1 MKRQPH
7 VNSMTRCSP
16 STQTASIQVPFGVLQ
31 RLPKQ
36 NEETI
41 KMAVN
46 MSIYIIENLFLE
58 DLARDQVYEFLFVCL
73 PLKIQ
78 GATGSP
84 IRPVAVVPQRER
96 KDGIRM
102 EQTIL
107 VTGSTS
113 GFGRLTV
120 ETLARQGYRVFAG
133 MRAAAGKNAP
143 AAEELRALAQREQLA
158 LQVVEIDVTH
168 DASVERAI
176 AEIIETTD
184 RLDVV
189 VNNAGISYIGPLEA
203 FTPEQVRQQFE
214 TNVFS
219 VLRVNRAVLPQMR
232 KQGSGL
238 LLQIGSSAGRLAMP
252 YLGLYA
258 ATKFAVEGL
267 TESYRYELAPFG
279 IDAAIIEPGTYP
291 TTISANRQVA
301 ADAERLALYRAGL
314 EAFMG
319 RFYAENRSATP
330 PDPQEVADAIARVI
344 AQPAG
349 ERPLRTVVATVA
361 QRQAPQAL
369 NDAAAQ
375 AMHSFLEALNIPAAA
390 LALQG
395 EKQEVK
401 KQL

>member
-1 MKRQPH
+1 
-7 VNSMTRCSP
+7 
-16 STQTASIQVPFGVLQ
+16 
-31 RLPKQ
+31 
-36 NEETI
+36 
-41 KMAVN
+41 
-46 MSIYIIENLFLE
+46 
-58 DLARDQVYEFLFVCL
+58 
-73 PLKIQ
+73 
-78 GATGSP
+78 
-84 IRPVAVVPQRER
+84 
-96 KDGIRM
+96 M

-143 AAEELRALAQREQLA
+143 AAEALRALAQRE
-158 LQVVEIDVTH
+158 
-168 DASVERAI
+168 
-176 AEIIETTD
+176 
-184 RLDVV
+184 
-189 VNNAGISYIGPLEA
+189 
-203 FTPEQVRQQFE
+203 
-214 TNVFS
+214 
-219 VLRVNRAVLPQMR
+219 
-232 KQGSGL
+232 
-238 LLQIGSSAGRLAMP
+238 RLAMP
-252 YLGLYA
+252 FLGLYG
-258 ATKFAVEGL
+258 ATKFALEGL

-301 ADAERLALYRAGL
+301 ADAERLALYQAGL

-375 AMHSFLEALNIPAAA
+375 AMHSFLEALHIPAAA
-390 LALQG
+390 LALQE
-395 EKQEVK
+395 EKQEVR

>member
-1 MKRQPH
+1 
-7 VNSMTRCSP
+7 
-16 STQTASIQVPFGVLQ
+16 
-31 RLPKQ
+31 
-36 NEETI
+36 
-41 KMAVN
+41 
-46 MSIYIIENLFLE
+46 
-58 DLARDQVYEFLFVCL
+58 
-73 PLKIQ
+73 
-78 GATGSP
+78 
-84 IRPVAVVPQRER
+84 
-96 KDGIRM
+96 M

-158 LQVVEIDVTH
+158 LHLVEIDVTD
-168 DASVERAI
+168 DASVEQAI
-176 AEIIETTD
+176 KAIIGATD
-184 RLDVV
+184 GLDVV
-189 VNNAGISYIGPLEA
+189 VNNAGVSYSGALEA
-203 FTPEQVRQQFE
+203 FTLEQVQQQFA

-238 LLQIGSSAGRLAMP
+238 LLQIGSITGRLAFP
-252 YLGLYA
+252 FLGLYG
-258 ATKFAVEGL
+258 ATKFALEGL

-301 ADAERLALYRAGL
+301 ADAERFALYQAGID
-314 EAFMG
+314 AFMV

-330 PDPQEVADAIARVI
+330 PDPQEVADAVAHVI

-349 ERPLRTVVATVA
+349 ERPLRTVVATVV

-369 NDAAAQ
+369 NDAATQ
-375 AMHSFLEALNIPAAA
+375 AMQSFLEALHIPGAA
-390 LALQG
+390 LAFQG
-395 EKQEVK
+395 EQEEVRKQ
-401 KQL
+401 

>member
-1 MKRQPH
+1 
-7 VNSMTRCSP
+7 
-16 STQTASIQVPFGVLQ
+16 
-31 RLPKQ
+31 
-36 NEETI
+36 
-41 KMAVN
+41 
-46 MSIYIIENLFLE
+46 
-58 DLARDQVYEFLFVCL
+58 
-73 PLKIQ
+73 
-78 GATGSP
+78 
-84 IRPVAVVPQRER
+84 
-96 KDGIRM
+96 M

-158 LQVVEIDVTH
+158 LHLVEIDVTD
-168 DASVERAI
+168 DASVEQAI
-176 AEIIETTD
+176 KAIIGATD

-189 VNNAGISYIGPLEA
+189 VNNAGVSYSGPLEA
-203 FTPEQVRQQFE
+203 FTLEQVQQQFA

-238 LLQIGSSAGRLAMP
+238 LLQIGSITGRLAFP
-252 YLGLYA
+252 FLGLYG
-258 ATKFAVEGL
+258 ATKFALEGL

-279 IDAAIIEPGTYP
+279 IDAAILEPGTYP

-301 ADAERLALYRAGL
+301 ADSERLALYQAAMN
-314 EAFMG
+314 AFTAP
-319 RFYAENRSATP
+319 FYAENRSATP
-330 PDPQEVADAIARVI
+330 PDPQEVADAIAHVI

-369 NDAAAQ
+369 NDAATQ
-375 AMHSFLEALNIPAAA
+375 AMHSFLEALHIPGAA
-390 LALQG
+390 LAFQG
-395 EKQEVK
+395 EQEEVRTNSMALFTSSRGDK
-401 KQL
+401 TRNE